1 MCPTFF
7 EIFRFFYAITHVFPR
22 KTLLLPHEII
32 KSNIMQKIM
41 KAIAA
46 IMLTAALIGATGCTK
61 PDDQN
66 NVDGTYNG
74 HDYVDLGLPSGTLW
88 ATCNVGSDTPENYY
102 DYFSWGETEPKKIY
116 NWNTYKYCEG
126 EYDQLTKYCSK
137 ANFGYNNF
145 VDTLTILQIADDAAT
160 ACWGSGWRTPTKEQW
175 QELIDCSTYA
185 WVTQKGVKGMLF
197 TANNGH
203 SIFLP
208 SYEGYGKY
216 WSKSLLIGY
225 PFRAWALTFGHR
237 SGSDFCYMYDD
248 NRCDGQAV
256 RPVCK
261 N

>member
-1 MCPTFF
+1 MIGYRCKNS
-7 EIFRFFYAITHVFPR
+7 INKGDGVRFWE
-22 KTLLLPHEII
+22 KSLLLQHEII
-32 KSNIMQKIM
+32 KNSFIMQKFT

-46 IMLTAALIGATGCTK
+46 IMLTVALVGATGCTK
-61 PDDQN
+61 SDNQN
-66 NVDGTYNG
+66 NGDGTYNG

-102 DYFSWGETEPKKIY
+102 DYFSWGETEPKRIY

-126 EYDQLTKYCSK
+126 DYNQLTKYCSK

-145 VDTLTILQIADDAAT
+145 VDTLTILQIGDDAAT

-175 QELIDCSTYA
+175 QELIDCSTYS

-208 SYEGYGKY
+208 SYDGYGNY
-216 WSKSLLIGY
+216 WSRSLLPGH
-225 PFRAWALTFGHR
+225 PCRAWALTFGHG
-237 SGSDFCYMYDD
+237 SGIDFCYMYDD
-248 NRCDGQAV
+248 NRYDGRAV
-256 RPVCK
+256 RPVCQ